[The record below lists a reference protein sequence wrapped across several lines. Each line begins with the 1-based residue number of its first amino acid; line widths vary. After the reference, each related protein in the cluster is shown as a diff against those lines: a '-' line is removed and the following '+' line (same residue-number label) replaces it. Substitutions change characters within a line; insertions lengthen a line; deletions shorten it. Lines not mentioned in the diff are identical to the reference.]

1 MVSSLSFAH
10 KSWER
15 SWNYPQKFP
24 QDQGQSSEQNLGQSQ
39 QLCFFLPPT
48 YLRRAVCLLPRTRP
62 PPAGLGGVWALPAA
76 PRLTA
81 WVGPAGVLPPKMGNL
96 TLTLEGTVSSSGS
109 RHQGGAGGKRPV
121 PWKATTVPNLEK
133 REDPGLQQRSAP
145 PVSPPTLLWGRRAR
159 GWGRPGPIPV
169 STACEQGVRLNF
181 LLGVLLKRLN
191 LWESLGSPVAN
202 RTRRSHSGRAFDPW
216 PGN

>member
-1 MVSSLSFAH
+1 MHIKAERGAETTPRSSLRTKANRQSRIWANLSSCVFFFRPLTSGEQFVSFQGPAH
-10 KSWER
+10 
-15 SWNYPQKFP
+15 PQ
-24 QDQGQSSEQNLGQSQ
+24 Q
-39 QLCFFLPPT
+39 C
-48 YLRRAVCLLPRTRP
+48 
-62 PPAGLGGVWALPAA
+62 LGGVWALPAA

-81 WVGPAGVLPPKMGNL
+81 WVGPAGVLPPKTGNL